1 MGFGVSRPEHVA
13 ALRGH
18 ADAAIV
24 ASATLDLMRA
34 TPAGEHAG
42 ALRAYA
48 ASLREAAGPR

>member
-1 MGFGVSRPEHVA
+1 MP
-13 ALRGH
+13 
-18 ADAAIV
+18 AIV